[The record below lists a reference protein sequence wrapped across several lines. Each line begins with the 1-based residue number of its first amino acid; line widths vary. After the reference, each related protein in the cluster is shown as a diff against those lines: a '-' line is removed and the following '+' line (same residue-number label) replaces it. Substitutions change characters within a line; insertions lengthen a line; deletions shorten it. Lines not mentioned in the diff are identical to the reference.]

1 VRGLASAADGLT
13 VFEIPPDL
21 HPLCVPLAF
30 LLGAWEGEGVVEY
43 PTIQRKLFG
52 QRIEFA
58 QNGKPFLHYLSRSW
72 ELDPDGKPLRP
83 LAMETGFWRPGE
95 DGVLEVLLAHPTGF
109 LEAMEGHVQGP
120 RMEIATRKVVK
131 VESAKDYRRG
141 HRMYGLVDGR
151 LMWVYEM
158 EAMGQPL
165 QPHISAELKRA

>member
-1 VRGLASAADGLT
+1 

-30 LLGAWEGEGVVEY
+30 LLGSWEGEGVVEY
-43 PTIQRKLFG
+43 PTIQRRLFE
-52 QRIEFA
+52 QSIEFA
-58 QNGKPFLHYLSRSW
+58 QNGKPFLHYTSRTW
-72 ELDPDGKPLRP
+72 ELDVEGNRLRP

-95 DGVLEVLLAHPTGF
+95 DGVLEVLLTHPTGF
-109 LEAMEGHVQGP
+109 LEAMEGQVHGP
-120 RMEIATRKVVK
+120 RIEIATRKVVK

>member
-1 VRGLASAADGLT
+1 M
-13 VFEIPPDL
+13 FEIPPDL

-30 LLGAWEGEGVVEY
+30 LLGGWEGEGVVEY

-72 ELDPDGKPLRP
+72 ELDEGGQPLRP

-95 DGVLEVLLAHPTGF
+95 EGVLEVLLAHPTGF
-109 LEAMEGHVQGP
+109 LEALEGQVQGA
-120 RMEIATRKVVK
+120 RIEIATRKVVK

>member
-1 VRGLASAADGLT
+1 M
-13 VFEIPPDL
+13 FEIPADL

-43 PTIQRKLFG
+43 PTIPRRLFEQRM
-52 QRIEFA
+52 EFA
-58 QNGKPFLHYLSRSW
+58 QNGKPFLHYISRTW
-72 ELDPDGKPLRP
+72 ELDEDGQRVRP

-95 DGVLEVLLAHPTGF
+95 EGVLEVLLTHPTGF
-109 LEAMEGHVQGP
+109 LEAMEGQVRGP
-120 RMEIATRKVVK
+120 RIEIATRKVVK

-165 QPHISAELKRA
+165 QPHISAELKRV